1 MATRTNCLKPVKGMI
16 VALRNTASET
26 FSDIPARV
34 INIWPPFKSGDCL
47 LTLEYAQPVKI
58 NNQLITHI
66 DVFASEVYQPSSR
79 ERSCSTRLVTGNAR

>member
-1 MATRTNCLKPVKGMI
+1 MATRINCLKPVMGMI

-26 FSDIPARV
+26 FGDIPARV

-58 NNQLITHI
+58 NNQLITHT
-66 DVFASEVYQPSSR
+66 ATACLATA
-79 ERSCSTRLVTGNAR
+79 RSWKSDKSHANE